1 MLSLIPT
8 TTSVQ
13 ANNKSNAKAPN
24 SEVQH
29 MQALMNQTSPLHAY
43 YVIGVALSRD
53 ALWGHIVQ
61 HLEGDM
67 VSLILYYLMVG
78 GP

>member
-1 MLSLIPT
+1 MMSLMPT
-8 TTSVQ
+8 ITSVQ
-13 ANNKSNAKAPN
+13 ANNKSNAKAQN

-29 MQALMNQTSPLHAY
+29 MWALMIQTSPLHAY

-53 ALWGHIVQ
+53 ALWSHVVQ
-61 HLEGDM
+61 RLEGDM
-67 VSLILYYLMVG
+67 VSLILYYSVVG